1 MSFSEVIGPF
11 VPWIVVLSSF
21 VVGVGLSYGCRF
33 AQHAAERHHWRGRSL
48 FAALRGAIV
57 LYAVAL
63 GLALAPFDF
72 GGKTKPEALLDRTEV
87 ALVIIATTMVISR
100 LLVYFVQSLG
110 QRHGDRFPSST
121 LFANIAQILAIVLG
135 ALILLQSLDIAI
147 APILTAL
154 GVGGLAVALALRDTL
169 ANLFSGIQI
178 VAAHQLRPGD
188 YIKIQGGVE
197 GYVVDIAWRN
207 TTLRELGNNLVV
219 VPNETLVSSIFTN
232 YSRPEQKTVL
242 SVEIVVGF
250 LDDLERVS
258 ALAVEVARSVAREV
272 GAPDDEPFVR
282 FRQISDSGL
291 TLATFLAVG
300 KYGDQA
306 LAKSLFLQRFYTRAA
321 QDGVFI
327 PRQPWAEPPPPK
339 SASEAPAGS

>member
-1 MSFSEVIGPF
+1 VITFSDAVAPF
-11 VPWIVVLSSF
+11 VPWIVVLCSF
-21 VVGVGLSYGCRF
+21 LVGTGLSYACRL
-33 AQHAAERHHWRGRSL
+33 AQHAAERHGWRGRSL

-72 GGKTKPEALLDRTEV
+72 AGKTKPEGILDRSEV
-87 ALVIIATTMVISR
+87 ALVIIATTMVVSR
-100 LLVYFVQSLG
+100 LVVHFVQSLG
-110 QRHGDRFPSST
+110 QRHGDRFPSSS
-121 LFANIAQILAIVLG
+121 LFANIAQIVAITLG
-135 ALILLQSLDIAI
+135 GLILLQSLNIAI

-154 GVGGLAVALALRDTL
+154 GVGGLAVAL

-219 VPNETLVSSIFTN
+219 VPNDTLVSSIFTN

-258 ALAVEVARSVAREV
+258 ALAIEVARSVAGEV
-272 GAPDDEPFVR
+272 GAPEDEPFVR

-306 LAKSLFLQRFYTRAA
+306 LARSLFLQRFYTRAA
-321 QDGVFI
+321 KDGVFI
-327 PRQPWAEPPPPK
+327 PRQPWAEPPAPK
-339 SASEAPAGS
+339 STSEAPASS